1 MQSTVVN
8 NIHIISVLYVYRMEE
23 TQEQIISIQKMIK
36 KGQKREKTEPEP
48 MKDTAPVRKLK
59 IIKDALAQQEP
70 VQQALVQPE
79 TMLVAENDAGLQDGP
94 RKNEIFADVLGRLST
109 LMNKKGD
116 NIRSRIYSRAQD
128 TVLGITEDI
137 TDVKQLEGKPNIGPT
152 ILAKMAEY
160 NETGTLRVFEREKE
174 NPEMWLTDIYGIGPK
189 KAQELVKQGIK
200 TIEQLREQQD
210 KLLNDI
216 QRVGLKYYDDILKRI
231 PRNEIEQ
238 FDKEFASSFNAAN
251 ARAGANDGS
260 KYEIVGSYRRGAKTS
275 GDIDVIIT
283 SKNANVF
290 VEFVDDLKRKNVII
304 EVLSRGKTKCLV
316 IAKLPNAEHARRVDF
331 MYTSPEEFPFAILY
345 FTGSKAFNT
354 VMRGYALRL
363 GLSLNEHG
371 IYTKEKGEEKG
382 EKIDKIFVDEESIFT
397 SLYLKYKL
405 PEQRIDGRAV
415 ETTLPIILDTGVE
428 KKGQS
433 CYKSCDTVPAG
444 ECATGCSPS
453 WTDNKLVRMRNWCT
467 CNVDK
472 KDCIVPICPAHSEP
486 EKTPAVKEPTP
497 VKPAKPVKTR
507 KVALDAD
514 GNPKVRKPRKTKK
527 TSPSK
532 AAAESAADKPKS
544 PVIADKP
551 KSVAAKPAKT
561 RKVALDADGN
571 PKVRK
576 PRKTKKVSPGAAAD
590 KPAKTKVP
598 KPRKTKK
605 TVTLNVIA
613 TKLELDESGIND
625 ELLKTTI
632 SNEAEVLPELV
643 PILHMNKVEPI
654 IEPIKATKN
663 ITIKRKRVK
672 QIEAV
677 DKKDNKENDIKLN
690 GKEDNMEARI
700 NNAKQL
706 VARFRGEGI
715 DMLDTLNE
723 SQLVEWLEAA
733 GDAYYNTK
741 TAIMSDNEYDIIKE
755 YMEVKYPTNEVLTN
769 IGANVTKN
777 KVELP
782 YKMASMDKIKPDTNA
797 LVTWTQKYKGPYVL
811 SCKLDGVSG
820 LYTTEGGVPKLY
832 TRGNGT
838 IGQDVSHLLSVLKL
852 PLEKNSVV
860 RGELIMPRV
869 VFEEKYKSKFANPRN
884 LVSGI
889 VNSKTIDDKTSDLH
903 FVAYEVIRPSLRPSE
918 QLQTLID
925 LGHEVVQHK
934 SVDALTNEKLSE
946 LLMDWRTNY
955 EYEIDGVIVTDDNIY
970 LRKEGNP
977 DHAFAFK
984 MVISD
989 QVAEA
994 KVVDVIWTPS
1004 KSGYL
1009 KPRVRIEPVRLGGVT
1024 IEYATGFN
1032 GKFIESNKIGVGAVI
1047 QIIRSGDVIPY
1058 IKSVT
1063 VQAEMA
1069 KMPMVPYH
1077 WTETNVDI
1085 VLDNMEED
1093 ETVQAKNITDFF
1105 TGLEVDGLGGGNV
1118 KKIMNAGYTTVPV
1131 ILKMTKDDFAKVD
1144 GFKTKMVNKIYDGI
1158 HAQVE
1163 KASLVTIMAS
1173 SNKFGRGIG
1182 VRKIQ
1187 PIMTAYPKILT
1198 SPETTDRKIEM
1209 LQTIDGI
1216 GKENAKSFA
1225 TNIPVFLEFMK
1236 ECELMHKIANEVVA
1250 ESAKSAAADQTQP
1263 QNTAVAAV
1271 VYDETHPLYGK
1282 HVVMTKVRDAEIIDY
1297 LKKVGGELDDN
1308 MSKKTFVLIVKSL
1321 DDVSNKTKKAVAEN
1335 IPIMTPEMFK
1345 KEYMSA

>member
-1 MQSTVVN
+1 
-8 NIHIISVLYVYRMEE
+8 
-23 TQEQIISIQKMIK
+23 
-36 KGQKREKTEPEP
+36 
-48 MKDTAPVRKLK
+48 
-59 IIKDALAQQEP
+59 
-70 VQQALVQPE
+70 
-79 TMLVAENDAGLQDGP
+79 
-94 RKNEIFADVLGRLST
+94 
-109 LMNKKGD
+109 
-116 NIRSRIYSRAQD
+116 
-128 TVLGITEDI
+128 
-137 TDVKQLEGKPNIGPT
+137 
-152 ILAKMAEY
+152 
-160 NETGTLRVFEREKE
+160 
-174 NPEMWLTDIYGIGPK
+174 
-189 KAQELVKQGIK
+189 
-200 TIEQLREQQD
+200 
-210 KLLNDI
+210 
-216 QRVGLKYYDDILKRI
+216 
-231 PRNEIEQ
+231 
-238 FDKEFASSFNAAN
+238 
-251 ARAGANDGS
+251 
-260 KYEIVGSYRRGAKTS
+260 
-275 GDIDVIIT
+275 
-283 SKNANVF
+283 
-290 VEFVDDLKRKNVII
+290 
-304 EVLSRGKTKCLV
+304 
-316 IAKLPNAEHARRVDF
+316 
-331 MYTSPEEFPFAILY
+331 
-345 FTGSKAFNT
+345 
-354 VMRGYALRL
+354 
-363 GLSLNEHG
+363 
-371 IYTKEKGEEKG
+371 
-382 EKIDKIFVDEESIFT
+382 
-397 SLYLKYKL
+397 
-405 PEQRIDGRAV
+405 
-415 ETTLPIILDTGVE
+415 
-428 KKGQS
+428 
-433 CYKSCDTVPAG
+433 
-444 ECATGCSPS
+444 
-453 WTDNKLVRMRNWCT
+453 
-467 CNVDK
+467 
-472 KDCIVPICPAHSEP
+472 
-486 EKTPAVKEPTP
+486 
-497 VKPAKPVKTR
+497 
-507 KVALDAD
+507 
-514 GNPKVRKPRKTKK
+514 
-527 TSPSK
+527 
-532 AAAESAADKPKS
+532 
-544 PVIADKP
+544 
-551 KSVAAKPAKT
+551 
-561 RKVALDADGN
+561 
-571 PKVRK
+571 
-576 PRKTKKVSPGAAAD
+576 
-590 KPAKTKVP
+590 
-598 KPRKTKK
+598 
-605 TVTLNVIA
+605 
-613 TKLELDESGIND
+613 
-625 ELLKTTI
+625 
-632 SNEAEVLPELV
+632 
-643 PILHMNKVEPI
+643 
-654 IEPIKATKN
+654 
-663 ITIKRKRVK
+663 
-672 QIEAV
+672 
-677 DKKDNKENDIKLN
+677 
-690 GKEDNMEARI
+690 
-700 NNAKQL
+700 
-706 VARFRGEGI
+706 
-715 DMLDTLNE
+715 
-723 SQLVEWLEAA
+723 
-733 GDAYYNTK
+733 
-741 TAIMSDNEYDIIKE
+741 MSDNEYDIIKE
-755 YMEVKYPTNEVLTN
+755 YMEVKYPTNEVLNN

-869 VFEEKYKSKFANPRN
+869 VFEEKYKSRFANPRN

-955 EYEIDGVIVTDDNIY
+955 EYEIDGVIVTDDKIY

-1063 VQAEMA
+1063 VKAEMA
-1069 KMPMVPYH
+1069 KMPTVPYH

-1085 VLDNMEED
+1085 VLDNMEDD

-1118 KKIMNAGYTTVPV
+1118 KKIMNAGYATVPA
-1131 ILKMTKDDFAKVD
+1131 ILKMTKDDYAKVE

-1158 HAQVE
+1158 QAQVE

-1198 SPETTDRKIEM
+1198 SQETTDRKIEM

-1236 ECELMHKIANEVVA
+1236 ECELMHKIANTVVA
-1250 ESAKSAAADQTQP
+1250 HAKSAAADQAQP
-1263 QNTAVAAV
+1263 QDTAAAV
-1271 VYDETHPLYGK
+1271 VHDETHPLFGK

-1297 LKKVGGELDDN
+1297 LKKFGGVLDDN
-1308 MSKKTFVLIVKSL
+1308 MSKKTFVLIVKSI

-1345 KEYMSA
+1345 KEYMNA

>member
-1 MQSTVVN
+1 M
-8 NIHIISVLYVYRMEE
+8 YRMDE
-23 TQEQIISIQKMIK
+23 TQEQINSIQKMIK
-36 KGQKREKTEPEP
+36 KGQKREETEPL
-48 MKDTAPVRKLK
+48 MPVPVKKATPARKLK
-59 IIKDALAQQEP
+59 IITDALAK
-70 VQQALVQPE
+70 PE
-79 TMLVAENDAGLQDGP
+79 TMLVAENDAGMQDGP

-160 NETGTLRVFEREKE
+160 SETGTLRVFEREKD

-200 TIEQLREQQD
+200 TIEELREQQD
-210 KLLNDI
+210 NLLNDI

-231 PRNEIEQ
+231 PRNEIEK
-238 FDKEFASSFNAAN
+238 FDKEFESSFNAAN
-251 ARAGANDGS
+251 ARAGADDSS

-290 VEFVDDLKRKNVII
+290 TEFVDDLKSKNVII

-316 IAKLPNAEHARRVDF
+316 IAKLPGAEHARRVDF

-382 EKIDKIFVDEESIFT
+382 EKIDKIFVDEESIFS

-405 PEQRIDGRAV
+405 PEERIDGRAV
-415 ETTLPIILDTGVE
+415 ETTLPIIPDTGVE

-453 WTDNKLVRMRNWCT
+453 WTDNKLVRSRNLCT
-467 CNVDK
+467 CNVNK
-472 KDCIVPICPAHSEP
+472 TDCIIPICPAHSEP
-486 EKTPAVKEPTP
+486 EKP
-497 VKPAKPVKTR
+497 VSAQKPKSKSPSAASKPVKTR

-527 TSPSK
+527 ASPS
-532 AAAESAADKPKS
+532 AAVVVVAASADKPKL
-544 PVIADKP
+544 PVPA
-551 KSVAAKPAKT
+551 AAKPAKT

-576 PRKTKKVSPGAAAD
+576 PRKTKKISPSDTGD
-590 KPAKTKVP
+590 NPTKTKLP

-613 TKLELDESGIND
+613 TKLELDETGMTD
-625 ELLKTTI
+625 ETLKANI

-654 IEPIKATKN
+654 VDPGKKPKN
-663 ITIKRKRVK
+663 TTIKRKRVK
-672 QIEAV
+672 QIDAAV
-677 DKKDNKENDIKLN
+677 GPEVKKDKKENDIKLN

-706 VARFRGEGI
+706 VTRFRGEGI
-715 DMLDTLNE
+715 DILDTLNE

-797 LVTWTQKYKGPYVL
+797 LATWTQKYKGPYVL

-889 VNSKTIDDKTSDLH
+889 VNSKKIDDKTSDLH

-1063 VQAEMA
+1063 VQAEIA
-1069 KMPMVPYH
+1069 KMPNVSYH

-1085 VLDNMEED
+1085 VLDNMEDD

-1118 KKIMNAGYTTVPV
+1118 KKIMNAGYTTVPS
-1131 ILKMTKDDFAKVD
+1131 ILKMTKDDYAKVE

-1158 HAQVE
+1158 QAQVE
-1163 KASLVTIMAS
+1163 NASLVTIMAS

-1182 VRKIQ
+1182 MRKIQ

-1225 TNIPVFLEFMK
+1225 TNIPVFLEFIK
-1236 ECELMHKIANEVVA
+1236 ECDLMHKIADSTVAPGPAADVVHA
-1250 ESAKSAAADQTQP
+1250 PTAAA
-1263 QNTAVAAV
+1263 VIH
-1271 VYDETHPLYGK
+1271 DETHPLYGK

-1297 LKKVGGELDDN
+1297 LKKIGGELDDN

-1345 KEYMSA
+1345 KEYMNK

>member
-1 MQSTVVN
+1 MD
-8 NIHIISVLYVYRMEE
+8 E
-23 TQEQIISIQKMIK
+23 TQEQINSIQKMIK
-36 KGQKREKTEPEP
+36 KGQNRGETEPLMPEP
-48 MKDTAPVRKLK
+48 VKKAAPARKLK
-59 IIKDALAQQEP
+59 IITDAIEKQSLAQP
-70 VQQALVQPE
+70 D
-79 TMLVAENDAGLQDGP
+79 TMLVAENDAGMQDGP

-128 TVLGITEDI
+128 TVLSITEDI

-160 NETGTLRVFEREKE
+160 SETGTLRVFEREKD

-200 TIEQLREQQD
+200 TIEELREQQD

-231 PRNEIEQ
+231 PRNEIEK
-238 FDKEFASSFNAAN
+238 FDKEFESSFNVATE
-251 ARAGANDGS
+251 RIGADDSS

-290 VEFVDDLKRKNVII
+290 TEFVDDLKRKNVII

-316 IAKLPNAEHARRVDF
+316 IAKLPGAEHARRVDF

-382 EKIDKIFVDEESIFT
+382 EKIDKIFVDEESIFS
-397 SLYLKYKL
+397 SLYLKFKL

-415 ETTLPIILDTGVE
+415 ETTLPIIPDTGVE

-433 CYKSCDTVPAG
+433 CYKSCDTVPGG

-453 WTDNKLVRMRNWCT
+453 WTDNKLIRTRNWCT

-472 KDCIVPICPAHSEP
+472 KDCIIPICPAHSEP
-486 EKTPAVKEPTP
+486 EKPVSVQKPKSKSPNAATKP
-497 VKPAKPVKTR
+497 VKSVKTR

-527 TSPSK
+527 ASPS
-532 AAAESAADKPKS
+532 AAVVVVASANKPKS

-551 KSVAAKPAKT
+551 KSAATKPAKT

-576 PRKTKKVSPGAAAD
+576 QRKTKKESPSDAAD
-590 KPAKTKVP
+590 NPTKPKAQ

-613 TKLELDESGIND
+613 TKLELDETGIND
-625 ELLKTTI
+625 EMLKTTI

-654 IEPIKATKN
+654 VEPAQKPKN
-663 ITIKRKRVK
+663 TTIKRKRVK
-672 QIEAV
+672 PTEAV
-677 DKKDNKENDIKLN
+677 GVPVVGHAVKKDNKENDIKLN
-690 GKEDNMEARI
+690 DKEDNMEARI

-706 VARFRGEGI
+706 VTRFRVEGI

-797 LVTWTQKYKGPYVL
+797 LATWRQKYKGPYVL

-852 PLEKNSVV
+852 PLEPNSVV

-934 SVDALTNEKLSE
+934 SVDELTNEKLSE

-970 LRKEGNP
+970 LRKDGNP

-1069 KMPMVPYH
+1069 KMPNVSYH

-1085 VLDNMEED
+1085 VLDNMDDD

-1118 KKIMNAGYTTVPV
+1118 KKIMNAGYKTVPS
-1131 ILKMTKDDFAKVD
+1131 ILKMTKDDYAKVE

-1158 HAQVE
+1158 QTQVE
-1163 KASLVTIMAS
+1163 NASLVTIMAS

-1182 VRKIQ
+1182 MRKIQ

-1225 TNIPVFLEFMK
+1225 TNIPVFLEFIK
-1236 ECELMHKIANEVVA
+1236 ECDLMHKIADSTVA
-1250 ESAKSAAADQTQP
+1250 PIQSADNAQSVDKVPAPTAAA
-1263 QNTAVAAV
+1263 VIH
-1271 VYDETHPLYGK
+1271 DETHPLYGK

-1297 LKKVGGELDDN
+1297 LKKMGGVLDDN
-1308 MSKKTFVLIVKSL
+1308 ISKKTFALIVKSL

-1345 KEYMSA
+1345 KEYMNA

>member
-1 MQSTVVN
+1 VTRNVVKD
-8 NIHIISVLYVYRMEE
+8 IHILSVLYVYRMEE
-23 TQEQIISIQKMIK
+23 TQEQIYSIQKMIK
-36 KGQKREKTEPEP
+36 KGQKREKTEPLMPDIVKEA
-48 MKDTAPVRKLK
+48 APARKLK
-59 IIKDALAQQEP
+59 IITDAALAKQALAQQ
-70 VQQALVQPE
+70 
-79 TMLVAENDAGLQDGP
+79 TMLVAENDAGMQDAP

-137 TDVKQLEGKPNIGPT
+137 TSVKQLEGKPNIGPT
-152 ILAKMAEY
+152 ILAKLTEY
-160 NETGTLRVFEREKE
+160 NETGTLHVFEREKE

-216 QRVGLKYYDDILKRI
+216 QRVGLKYYEDILKRI

-238 FDKEFASSFNAAN
+238 FDKEFASSFDKATEM
-251 ARAGANDGS
+251 AGADDSS

-316 IAKLPNAEHARRVDF
+316 IAKLPDAEHARRVDF

-371 IYTKEKGEEKG
+371 IYTKTKGEEKG
-382 EKIDKIFVDEESIFT
+382 EKIDKIFVDEESIFS

-415 ETTLPIILDTGVE
+415 ETTLPIIPDTGVE

-453 WTDNKLVRMRNWCT
+453 WTDNRLVGSRNLCT
-467 CNVDK
+467 CNVNK
-472 KDCIVPICPAHSEP
+472 TDCIVPICPAHSEP
-486 EKTPAVKEPTP
+486 EKTVSVQKPKSKSPSATRKP
-497 VKPAKPVKTR
+497 VKSVKTR

-514 GNPKVRKPRKTKK
+514 GNPKVRKPRTTKK
-527 TSPSK
+527 AEPIV
-532 AAAESAADKPKS
+532 AAEKPKS
-544 PVIADKP
+544 PVIASVNKP
-551 KSVAAKPAKT
+551 KSPTAKPAKT

-576 PRKTKKVSPGAAAD
+576 PRKTKKASPNAATD
-590 KPAKTKVP
+590 KPKVP

-605 TVTLNVIA
+605 TVTLNGIA
-613 TKLELDESGIND
+613 TKLELDETGITD
-625 ELLKTTI
+625 ETLKTTI

-643 PILHMNKVEPI
+643 PILHLNK
-654 IEPIKATKN
+654 IEPIVEPAKKPKN
-663 ITIKRKRVK
+663 MTIKRKRVK
-672 QIEAV
+672 PTEVV
-677 DKKDNKENDIKLN
+677 DIPVVGPEVKKDTKENDIKLN
-690 GKEDNMEARI
+690 GKEHNMETRI
-700 NNAKQL
+700 NNAKEL

-715 DMLDTLNE
+715 DMLDSLNE

-755 YMEVKYPTNEVLTN
+755 YMEVKYPTNEVLNN

-838 IGQDVSHLLSVLKL
+838 IGQDVSHLLSVLNL
-852 PLEKNSVV
+852 PLDKNSVV

-889 VNSKTIDDKTSDLH
+889 VNSKTIDEKSKDLH

-955 EYEIDGVIVTDDNIY
+955 EYEIDGVIVTDDKIY
-970 LRKEGNP
+970 LRKDGNP

-1004 KSGYL
+1004 KNGYL
-1009 KPRVRIEPVRLGGVT
+1009 KPRVRIEPVHLGGVT

-1069 KMPMVPYH
+1069 KMPTVQYH

-1085 VLDNMEED
+1085 VLDNMEDD
-1093 ETVQAKNITDFF
+1093 ETVQSKNITDFF

-1118 KKIMNAGYTTVPV
+1118 KKIMNAGYTTVPA
-1131 ILKMTKDDFAKVD
+1131 ILKMTKDDFAKVE
-1144 GFKTKMVNKIYDGI
+1144 GFKTKMINKIYDGI

-1198 SPETTDRKIEM
+1198 SQETTDQKIEM

-1225 TNIPVFLEFMK
+1225 TNIPVFLDFLK
-1236 ECELMHKIANEVVA
+1236 ECDLMHKIADSKT
-1250 ESAKSAAADQTQP
+1250 SATNAPPQQT
-1263 QNTAVAAV
+1263 AAV
-1271 VYDETHPLYGK
+1271 VHDETHPLYGK

-1297 LKKVGGELDDN
+1297 LKTKGGVLDDN
-1308 MSKKTFVLIVKSL
+1308 ISKKTFVLIVKSL

-1345 KEYMSA
+1345 KEYMNA

>member
-1 MQSTVVN
+1 MY
-8 NIHIISVLYVYRMEE
+8 IMEE
-23 TQEQIISIQKMIK
+23 TQEQIDSIQKMIK
-36 KGQKREKTEPEP
+36 KGQKREKTELLMPDLVKEA
-48 MKDTAPVRKLK
+48 APARKLK
-59 IIKDALAQQEP
+59 IITDVEPALAE
-70 VQQALVQPE
+70 QA
-79 TMLVAENDAGLQDGP
+79 MLVAENDAGMQDAP
-94 RKNEIFADVLGRLST
+94 RKNEIYADVLGRLST

-128 TVLGITEDI
+128 TVLGLTEDI

-152 ILAKMAEY
+152 ILAKLTEY
-160 NETGTLRVFEREKE
+160 NETGTLHVFEREKE

-216 QRVGLKYYDDILKRI
+216 QRVGLKYYEDILMRI

-238 FDKEFASSFNAAN
+238 FDKEFASSFDKATEL
-251 ARAGANDGS
+251 AGDDDSS

-316 IAKLPNAEHARRVDF
+316 IAKLPDAEHARRVDF

-371 IYTKEKGEEKG
+371 MYTKTKGEEKG
-382 EKIDKIFVDEESIFT
+382 EKIDKIFVDEESIFS
-397 SLYLKYKL
+397 SLYLKYKS

-415 ETTLPIILDTGVE
+415 ETTLPIIPDTGVE

-453 WTDNKLVRMRNWCT
+453 WTDNRLVGSRNLCT
-467 CNVDK
+467 CNVNK
-472 KDCIVPICPAHSEP
+472 TDCIVPICPAHSEP
-486 EKTPAVKEPTP
+486 EKPTTVKEPILKKTKSKTP
-497 VKPAKPVKTR
+497 SAAAKTRKVTLDADGNPKVRKPRKTKKASPSKVVDVAVVEKPTSPSKAVAEKPVKTR

-527 TSPSK
+527 ASPT
-532 AAAESAADKPKS
+532 EAADKPT
-544 PVIADKP
+544 KP
-551 KSVAAKPAKT
+551 K
-561 RKVALDADGN
+561 KVALDADGN
-571 PKVRK
+571 PKV
-576 PRKTKKVSPGAAAD
+576 
-590 KPAKTKVP
+590 P

-605 TVTLNVIA
+605 TVILNGIA
-613 TKLELDESGIND
+613 PKLELDESGMND
-625 ELLKTTI
+625 EILKTSI

-654 IEPIKATKN
+654 VEPAKKPKN
-663 ITIKRKRVK
+663 TTVKRKRVK
-672 QIEAV
+672 PTEVADVPVVGPIGV
-677 DKKDNKENDIKLN
+677 HKDTTKNDIKLN
-690 GKEDNMEARI
+690 GKEHNMETRI
-700 NNAKQL
+700 NNAKEL
-706 VARFRGEGI
+706 VARFRVEGI
-715 DMLDTLNE
+715 DMLDSLNE

-755 YMEVKYPTNEVLTN
+755 YMEVKYPTNEVLNN

-777 KVELP
+777 KVVLP

-820 LYTTEGGVPKLY
+820 LYTTEGGIPKLY

-838 IGQDVSHLLSVLKL
+838 IGQDVSHLLSVLNL

-889 VNSKTIDDKTSDLH
+889 VNSKTIDEKSRDLH

-934 SVDALTNEKLSE
+934 SVDSLTNEKLSE

-970 LRKEGNP
+970 LRKDGNP

-1004 KSGYL
+1004 KNGYL

-1069 KMPMVPYH
+1069 KMPSVPYH

-1085 VLDNMEED
+1085 VLDNMEDD

-1105 TGLEVDGLGGGNV
+1105 TGIEVDGLGGGNV
-1118 KKIMNAGYTTVPV
+1118 KKIMNAGYTTVPA
-1131 ILKMTKDDFAKVD
+1131 ILKMTKDDFAKVE
-1144 GFKTKMVNKIYDGI
+1144 GFKSKMINKIYDGI

-1198 SPETTDRKIEM
+1198 SPETTDSKIEM

-1225 TNIPVFLEFMK
+1225 TNIPVFLEFLK
-1236 ECELMHKIANEVVA
+1236 ECGLMHKIADSKT
-1250 ESAKSAAADQTQP
+1250 SATNAPAPPTE
-1263 QNTAVAAV
+1263 AV
-1271 VYDETHPLYGK
+1271 VHDETHPLYGK

-1297 LKKVGGELDDN
+1297 LKTKGGVLDDN
-1308 MSKKTFVLIVKSL
+1308 ISKKTFVLIVKSL

-1345 KEYMSA
+1345 KEYMNA

>member
-1 MQSTVVN
+1 
-8 NIHIISVLYVYRMEE
+8 VLYVYRMEE
-23 TQEQIISIQKMIK
+23 TQEQINSIQKMIK
-36 KGQKREKTEPEP
+36 KGQKREKTEPLMPEP
-48 MKDTAPVRKLK
+48 VKKVAPARKLK
-59 IIKDALAQQEP
+59 IITDALAQPNAQPALPE
-70 VQQALVQPE
+70 QA
-79 TMLVAENDAGLQDGP
+79 MLVAENDAGMQDAP

-137 TDVKQLEGKPNIGPT
+137 TNVKQLEGKPNIGPT

-160 NETGTLRVFEREKE
+160 SETGTLRVFEREKE

-200 TIEQLREQQD
+200 TIEELRERQD

-216 QRVGLKYYDDILKRI
+216 QRVGLKYYEDILKRI

-238 FDKEFASSFNAAN
+238 FDKEFASSFDAATD
-251 ARAGANDGS
+251 RAGADDGS

-371 IYTKEKGEEKG
+371 IYTKAKGEEKG
-382 EKIDKIFVDEESIFT
+382 EKIDKIFVDEESIFS
-397 SLYLKYKL
+397 SLYLKYKS

-415 ETTLPIILDTGVE
+415 ETTLPIIPDMGVE

-433 CYKSCDTVPAG
+433 CYKSCDTVPGG

-453 WTDNKLVRMRNWCT
+453 WTDNRLVGSRNWCT

-472 KDCIVPICPAHSEP
+472 KDCIVPICHAHSEP
-486 EKTPAVKEPTP
+486 EKPVTVQKPKSKSPNAATKP
-497 VKPAKPVKTR
+497 VKSVKTR

-527 TSPSK
+527 ASPSK
-532 AAAESAADKPKS
+532 AAVEAAADKPKSVADKPKS
-544 PVIADKP
+544 PVP
-551 KSVAAKPAKT
+551 EFAKPAKT

-576 PRKTKKVSPGAAAD
+576 PRKTKKVSPSAAD
-590 KPAKTKVP
+590 KQAKPKVP

-613 TKLELDESGIND
+613 TKLELDETGDTD
-625 ELLKTTI
+625 EMLKKTI

-654 IEPIKATKN
+654 VEPAKKPKN
-663 ITIKRKRVK
+663 MTIKRKRVK
-672 QIEAV
+672 PGMGPGV
-677 DKKDNKENDIKLN
+677 GPDVVHKDTTKNDIKLK

-700 NNAKQL
+700 NNANQL

-715 DMLDTLNE
+715 DILDTLNE

-852 PLEKNSVV
+852 PIEKNSVV

-1063 VQAEMA
+1063 AQAEMA
-1069 KMPMVPYH
+1069 KMPTVPYH

-1085 VLDNMEED
+1085 VLDNMEDD

-1118 KKIMNAGYTTVPV
+1118 KKIMNAGYATVPA
-1131 ILKMTKDDFAKVD
+1131 ILKMTKDDYATVD

-1158 HAQVE
+1158 QAQVE

-1182 VRKIQ
+1182 MRKIQ

-1198 SPETTDRKIEM
+1198 SQETSDRKIEM

-1236 ECELMHKIANEVVA
+1236 ECELMHKITNTVV
-1250 ESAKSAAADQTQP
+1250 AKSAAADQAQP
-1263 QNTAVAAV
+1263 QNTAVEV
-1271 VYDETHPLYGK
+1271 VHDETHPLFGK

-1321 DDVSNKTKKAVAEN
+1321 DDVSNKTKKAVAEK

-1345 KEYMSA
+1345 KEYMNA

>member
-1 MQSTVVN
+1 M
-8 NIHIISVLYVYRMEE
+8 YRMEE
-23 TQEQIISIQKMIK
+23 TQEQINSIQKMIK
-36 KGQKREKTEPEP
+36 KGQKREKTEPLMPEP
-48 MKDTAPVRKLK
+48 IKKATPARKLK
-59 IIKDALAQQEP
+59 IITNALAQQEP
-70 VQQALVQPE
+70 VQPALHEQA
-79 TMLVAENDAGLQDGP
+79 MLVAENEAQMQDGP

-128 TVLGITEDI
+128 TVLGLTEDI

-152 ILAKMAEY
+152 ILAKLTEY
-160 NETGTLRVFEREKE
+160 NETGTLHVFEREKE

-200 TIEQLREQQD
+200 TIEDLREQQD

-216 QRVGLKYYDDILKRI
+216 QRVGLKYYEDILKRI
-231 PRNEIEQ
+231 PRNEIER
-238 FDKEFASSFNAAN
+238 FDKEFASSFNAATE
-251 ARAGANDGS
+251 RAGDDDSS

-316 IAKLPNAEHARRVDF
+316 IAKLPGVEHARRVDF

-371 IYTKEKGEEKG
+371 MYTKTKGEEKG
-382 EKIDKIFVDEESIFT
+382 EKIDKIFVDEESIFS

-405 PEQRIDGRAV
+405 PEERIDGRAV
-415 ETTLPIILDTGVE
+415 ETTLPIIRDTGVE

-433 CYKSCDTVPAG
+433 CYKSCDTVPGG

-453 WTDNKLVRMRNWCT
+453 WTDNRLVATRNWCT

-486 EKTPAVKEPTP
+486 EKPKSKSASAA
-497 VKPAKPVKTR
+497 AKPVKTR

-527 TSPSK
+527 TSPVL
-532 AAAESAADKPKS
+532 AVADKPKS
-544 PVIADKP
+544 PVLAVADKP
-551 KSVAAKPAKT
+551 KSPVPAVAKPVKT

-576 PRKTKKVSPGAAAD
+576 PRKTKKASPSAAAD
-590 KPAKTKVP
+590 KPTKPKKVVLDADGNPKVP

-605 TVTLNVIA
+605 TITLNGIA
-613 TKLELDESGIND
+613 PKLELDETGTND
-625 ELLKTTI
+625 EILKTNI

-643 PILHMNKVEPI
+643 PILHMNKVDPIVEPAKK
-654 IEPIKATKN
+654 PKN
-663 ITIKRKRVK
+663 TTVKRKRVK
-672 QIEAV
+672 PTEVADV
-677 DKKDNKENDIKLN
+677 PVVAKKDTKENDIKLN
-690 GKEDNMEARI
+690 GKEHNMEARI

-706 VARFRGEGI
+706 VSRFRVEGI
-715 DMLDTLNE
+715 DILDSLNE
-723 SQLVEWLEAA
+723 FQLVEWLEAA

-869 VFEEKYKSKFANPRN
+869 VFEEKYKSKFANPLN

-1069 KMPMVPYH
+1069 KMPNVSYH

-1085 VLDNMEED
+1085 VLDNMEDD

-1118 KKIMNAGYTTVPV
+1118 KKIMNAGYSTVPA
-1131 ILKMTKDDFAKVD
+1131 ILKMTKDDYAKVD

-1158 HAQVE
+1158 QAQVE
-1163 KASLVTIMAS
+1163 KAALVTIMAS

-1198 SPETTDRKIEM
+1198 SQETTDQKIEM

-1225 TNIPVFLEFMK
+1225 TNIPVFLEFLK
-1236 ECELMHKIANEVVA
+1236 ECGLMHKIADSIVA
-1250 ESAKSAAADQTQP
+1250 PAKSADNAPSQQTA
-1263 QNTAVAAV
+1263 AVAV
-1271 VYDETHPLYGK
+1271 VHDETHPLYEK

-1297 LKKVGGELDDN
+1297 LKKMGGVLDDN

-1345 KEYMSA
+1345 KEYMNA

>member
-1 MQSTVVN
+1 
-8 NIHIISVLYVYRMEE
+8 MEE

-36 KGQKREKTEPEP
+36 KGQKREKTEPLMPEP
-48 MKDTAPVRKLK
+48 MKKAAPARKLK
-59 IIKDALAQQEP
+59 IITNALAQQEP
-70 VQQALVQPE
+70 VQPASPK
-79 TMLVAENDAGLQDGP
+79 TDNMLVAENDTGMQDGP

-200 TIEQLREQQD
+200 TIEDLREQQD

-216 QRVGLKYYDDILKRI
+216 QRVGLKYYEDILKRI

-238 FDKEFASSFNAAN
+238 FDKEFESSFNVATEL
-251 ARAGANDGS
+251 AGADDSS

-290 VEFVDDLKRKNVII
+290 TEFVDDLKRKNVII

-316 IAKLPNAEHARRVDF
+316 IAKLPDAEHARRVDF

-382 EKIDKIFVDEESIFT
+382 EKIDKIFVDEESIFS
-397 SLYLKYKL
+397 SLYLKFKL

-415 ETTLPIILDTGVE
+415 ETTLPIIQDTGVE

-433 CYKSCDTVPAG
+433 CYKSCDTVPSG

-453 WTDNKLVRMRNWCT
+453 WTDNKLVRTRNLCT

-472 KDCIVPICPAHSEP
+472 KECIVPICPAHSEP
-486 EKTPAVKEPTP
+486 DKPTAAKEQTPQ
-497 VKPAKPVKTR
+497 KPKSKSPSAAAKPVKTR

-514 GNPKVRKPRKTKK
+514 GNPIVRKPRKTKK
-527 TSPSK
+527 ASPSEAL
-532 AAAESAADKPKS
+532 AAVAIKPKS
-544 PVIADKP
+544 PV
-551 KSVAAKPAKT
+551 AKPAKT

-571 PKVRK
+571 PNVRK
-576 PRKTKKVSPGAAAD
+576 PRKTKKVSPSTADD
-590 KPAKTKVP
+590 KPTKP
-598 KPRKTKK
+598 KAQKPRKTKK

-613 TKLELDESGIND
+613 TKLELDETGIND
-625 ELLKTTI
+625 EMLKTTI

-643 PILHMNKVEPI
+643 PILHMNKVEQI
-654 IEPIKATKN
+654 VEPTQKPKN
-663 ITIKRKRVK
+663 TTVKRKRVK
-672 QIEAV
+672 AIEPV
-677 DKKDNKENDIKLN
+677 GHSLKKDNTENDIKLK

-700 NNAKQL
+700 NNAKHL
-706 VARFRGEGI
+706 VTRFRGEGI
-715 DMLDTLNE
+715 DMLDSLNE

-755 YMEVKYPTNEVLTN
+755 YMEVKYPTNEVLNN

-889 VNSKTIDDKTSDLH
+889 VNSKTIDDKTQDLH

-934 SVDALTNEKLSE
+934 SVDTLTNEKLSE

-1069 KMPMVPYH
+1069 KMPTVPYH

-1085 VLDNMEED
+1085 VLDNMEDD

-1118 KKIMNAGYTTVPV
+1118 KKIMNAGYSTVPV
-1131 ILKMTKDDFAKVD
+1131 ILKMTKDDFAKVE

-1158 HAQVE
+1158 QAQVE
-1163 KASLVTIMAS
+1163 KASLITIMAA

-1182 VRKIQ
+1182 PRKIQ

-1198 SPETTDRKIEM
+1198 SPETTDQKIEM
-1209 LQTIDGI
+1209 LQMIDGI

-1225 TNIPVFLEFMK
+1225 TNIHVFLEFMK
-1236 ECELMHKIANEVVA
+1236 ECGLMHKIADSRTSATKVA
-1250 ESAKSAAADQTQP
+1250 SATHPLAPPTE
-1263 QNTAVAAV
+1263 AVIH
-1271 VYDETHPLYGK
+1271 DETHPLYGK

-1297 LKKVGGELDDN
+1297 LKTKGGVLDDN
-1308 MSKKTFVLIVKSL
+1308 ISKKTFVLIVKSL

-1345 KEYMSA
+1345 KEYMNA

>member
-1 MQSTVVN
+1 
-8 NIHIISVLYVYRMEE
+8 
-23 TQEQIISIQKMIK
+23 
-36 KGQKREKTEPEP
+36 
-48 MKDTAPVRKLK
+48 
-59 IIKDALAQQEP
+59 
-70 VQQALVQPE
+70 VQ
-79 TMLVAENDAGLQDGP
+79 
-94 RKNEIFADVLGRLST
+94 
-109 LMNKKGD
+109 
-116 NIRSRIYSRAQD
+116 
-128 TVLGITEDI
+128 
-137 TDVKQLEGKPNIGPT
+137 
-152 ILAKMAEY
+152 
-160 NETGTLRVFEREKE
+160 
-174 NPEMWLTDIYGIGPK
+174 NPK
-189 KAQELVKQGIK
+189 
-200 TIEQLREQQD
+200 
-210 KLLNDI
+210 
-216 QRVGLKYYDDILKRI
+216 
-231 PRNEIEQ
+231 
-238 FDKEFASSFNAAN
+238 
-251 ARAGANDGS
+251 S
-260 KYEIVGSYRRGAKTS
+260 K
-275 GDIDVIIT
+275 
-283 SKNANVF
+283 
-290 VEFVDDLKRKNVII
+290 
-304 EVLSRGKTKCLV
+304 
-316 IAKLPNAEHARRVDF
+316 
-331 MYTSPEEFPFAILY
+331 
-345 FTGSKAFNT
+345 
-354 VMRGYALRL
+354 
-363 GLSLNEHG
+363 
-371 IYTKEKGEEKG
+371 
-382 EKIDKIFVDEESIFT
+382 
-397 SLYLKYKL
+397 
-405 PEQRIDGRAV
+405 
-415 ETTLPIILDTGVE
+415 
-428 KKGQS
+428 
-433 CYKSCDTVPAG
+433 
-444 ECATGCSPS
+444 SPS
-453 WTDNKLVRMRNWCT
+453 
-467 CNVDK
+467 
-472 KDCIVPICPAHSEP
+472 
-486 EKTPAVKEPTP
+486 AVT
-497 VKPAKPVKTR
+497 KPVKTR
-507 KVALDAD
+507 KVALDKD
-514 GNPKVRKPRKTKK
+514 GNPKVRKPRTTKK
-527 TSPSK
+527 ALPSEPV
-532 AAAESAADKPKS
+532 ALASANKPKS

-551 KSVAAKPAKT
+551 KSPVPVAAKPAKPAKT

-576 PRKTKKVSPGAAAD
+576 PRKTKKVSPSGAAAD
-590 KPAKTKVP
+590 NPAKTKVT

-613 TKLELDESGIND
+613 TKLELDETGDTD
-625 ELLKTTI
+625 ETLKTTI

-654 IEPIKATKN
+654 VELAQKPKN

-672 QIEAV
+672 PVVGPGVGPEIQ
-677 DKKDNKENDIKLN
+677 KDNKENDIKLK

-700 NNAKQL
+700 NIAKQL
-706 VARFRGEGI
+706 VARFRSEGI
-715 DMLDTLNE
+715 DILDTLNE
-723 SQLVEWLEAA
+723 SQLVDWLEAA

-769 IGANVTKN
+769 IGAIVTKN

-994 KVVDVIWTPS
+994 KVVDVIWSPS

-1069 KMPMVPYH
+1069 KMPNVPYH

-1085 VLDNMEED
+1085 VLDNMEDD

-1131 ILKMTKDDFAKVD
+1131 ILKMTKDDYAKVD

-1158 HAQVE
+1158 QAQVE

-1182 VRKIQ
+1182 MRKIQ

-1198 SPETTDRKIEM
+1198 SPETTDHKIEM

-1225 TNIPVFLEFMK
+1225 TNIPVFLEFLK
-1236 ECELMHKIANEVVA
+1236 ECDLMHKIANTVVA
-1250 ESAKSAAADQTQP
+1250 ESAKTDAQAQVPKQ
-1263 QNTAVAAV
+1263 AAV
-1271 VYDETHPLYGK
+1271 VRDETHPLYGK

-1321 DDVSNKTKKAVAEN
+1321 DDVSNKTKKAVAEK

-1345 KEYMSA
+1345 KEYMNA

>member
-1 MQSTVVN
+1 MSVVKD
-8 NIHIISVLYVYRMEE
+8 IHIISVLYVYIMEE

-36 KGQKREKTEPEP
+36 KGQKREKTEPLMPEP
-48 MKDTAPVRKLK
+48 VKPAAPARKLK
-59 IIKDALAQQEP
+59 IITDALAEQEP
-70 VQQALVQPE
+70 AQPDN
-79 TMLVAENDAGLQDGP
+79 MLVSENDAGMHDGP

-137 TDVKQLEGKPNIGPT
+137 TSVKQLEGKPNIGPT

-200 TIEQLREQQD
+200 TIEELREQQD

-216 QRVGLKYYDDILKRI
+216 QRVGLKYYEDILKRI

-238 FDKEFASSFNAAN
+238 FDKEFASSFDSAIE
-251 ARAGANDGS
+251 RAGADDGS

-290 VEFVDDLKRKNVII
+290 TEFVDDLKRKNVII

-316 IAKLPNAEHARRVDF
+316 IAKLPNVEHARRVDF

-371 IYTKEKGEEKG
+371 IYTKTKGEEKG
-382 EKIDKIFVDEESIFT
+382 EKIDKIFVDEESIFS
-397 SLYLKYKL
+397 SLYLKYKS

-415 ETTLPIILDTGVE
+415 ETTLPIIPDTGVE

-433 CYKSCDTVPAG
+433 CYKSCDTVPSG

-453 WTDNKLVRMRNWCT
+453 WTDNRLVGTRNWCT

-486 EKTPAVKEPTP
+486 EKISAVKEPKNKSPSSAT
-497 VKPAKPVKTR
+497 KPAKTR
-507 KVALDAD
+507 KVALDKD
-514 GNPKVRKPRKTKK
+514 GNPKVRKPRTTKK
-527 TSPSK
+527 AAPIVAAVEAVAINPKSPVIT
-532 AAAESAADKPKS
+532 DKPKS
-544 PVIADKP
+544 PVP
-551 KSVAAKPAKT
+551 VAAKQAKT

-576 PRKTKKVSPGAAAD
+576 PRKTKKASPVAAAD
-590 KPAKTKVP
+590 KPKVQ

-613 TKLELDESGIND
+613 TKLELDETGITD
-625 ELLKTTI
+625 ETLKTNI

-643 PILHMNKVEPI
+643 PILHLNKVEPI
-654 IEPIKATKN
+654 IEPAKKPKN
-663 ITIKRKRVK
+663 MTIKRKRVK
-672 QIEAV
+672 PIDVAV
-677 DKKDNKENDIKLN
+677 QKDKKENDIKLN

-715 DMLDTLNE
+715 DILDTLNE

-755 YMEVKYPTNEVLTN
+755 YMEVKYPTNEVLNN

-955 EYEIDGVIVTDDNIY
+955 EYEIDGVIVTDDKIY

-1009 KPRVRIEPVRLGGVT
+1009 KPRVRIEHVRLGGVT

-1069 KMPMVPYH
+1069 KMPNVSYH

-1085 VLDNMEED
+1085 VLDNMEDD

-1118 KKIMNAGYTTVPV
+1118 KKIMNAGYATVPA
-1131 ILKMTKDDFAKVD
+1131 ILKMTKDDYAKVE

-1158 HAQVE
+1158 QAQVE

-1236 ECELMHKIANEVVA
+1236 ECELMHKIADSTVA
-1250 ESAKSAAADQTQP
+1250 PARSAAADQTQP
-1263 QNTAVAAV
+1263 QDTAAAV
-1271 VYDETHPLYGK
+1271 VHDETHPLYGK

-1297 LKKVGGELDDN
+1297 LKKIGGVLDDN
-1308 MSKKTFVLIVKSL
+1308 MSKKTFALIVKSL

-1345 KEYMSA
+1345 KEYMNA

>member
-1 MQSTVVN
+1 VGPGVGPDVGPDVGPVV
-8 NIHIISVLYVYRMEE
+8 H
-23 TQEQIISIQKMIK
+23 
-36 KGQKREKTEPEP
+36 
-48 MKDTAPVRKLK
+48 KDT
-59 IIKDALAQQEP
+59 
-70 VQQALVQPE
+70 
-79 TMLVAENDAGLQDGP
+79 
-94 RKNEIFADVLGRLST
+94 
-109 LMNKKGD
+109 
-116 NIRSRIYSRAQD
+116 
-128 TVLGITEDI
+128 
-137 TDVKQLEGKPNIGPT
+137 
-152 ILAKMAEY
+152 
-160 NETGTLRVFEREKE
+160 
-174 NPEMWLTDIYGIGPK
+174 
-189 KAQELVKQGIK
+189 
-200 TIEQLREQQD
+200 
-210 KLLNDI
+210 
-216 QRVGLKYYDDILKRI
+216 
-231 PRNEIEQ
+231 
-238 FDKEFASSFNAAN
+238 
-251 ARAGANDGS
+251 
-260 KYEIVGSYRRGAKTS
+260 
-275 GDIDVIIT
+275 
-283 SKNANVF
+283 
-290 VEFVDDLKRKNVII
+290 
-304 EVLSRGKTKCLV
+304 TK
-316 IAKLPNAEHARRVDF
+316 
-331 MYTSPEEFPFAILY
+331 
-345 FTGSKAFNT
+345 
-354 VMRGYALRL
+354 
-363 GLSLNEHG
+363 
-371 IYTKEKGEEKG
+371 
-382 EKIDKIFVDEESIFT
+382 
-397 SLYLKYKL
+397 
-405 PEQRIDGRAV
+405 
-415 ETTLPIILDTGVE
+415 
-428 KKGQS
+428 
-433 CYKSCDTVPAG
+433 
-444 ECATGCSPS
+444 
-453 WTDNKLVRMRNWCT
+453 
-467 CNVDK
+467 
-472 KDCIVPICPAHSEP
+472 
-486 EKTPAVKEPTP
+486 
-497 VKPAKPVKTR
+497 
-507 KVALDAD
+507 
-514 GNPKVRKPRKTKK
+514 
-527 TSPSK
+527 
-532 AAAESAADKPKS
+532 
-544 PVIADKP
+544 
-551 KSVAAKPAKT
+551 
-561 RKVALDADGN
+561 
-571 PKVRK
+571 
-576 PRKTKKVSPGAAAD
+576 
-590 KPAKTKVP
+590 
-598 KPRKTKK
+598 
-605 TVTLNVIA
+605 
-613 TKLELDESGIND
+613 
-625 ELLKTTI
+625 
-632 SNEAEVLPELV
+632 
-643 PILHMNKVEPI
+643 
-654 IEPIKATKN
+654 
-663 ITIKRKRVK
+663 
-672 QIEAV
+672 
-677 DKKDNKENDIKLN
+677 NDIKLK

-706 VARFRGEGI
+706 VARFRSEGI
-715 DMLDTLNE
+715 DILDTLNE

-797 LVTWTQKYKGPYVL
+797 LVTWTHKYKGPYVL

-934 SVDALTNEKLSE
+934 TVDALTNEKLSE

-1069 KMPMVPYH
+1069 KMPNVSYH

-1085 VLDNMEED
+1085 VLDNMEDD

-1131 ILKMTKDDFAKVD
+1131 ILKMTKDDYAKVD
-1144 GFKTKMVNKIYDGI
+1144 GFKSKMVNKIYDGI
-1158 HAQVE
+1158 QAQVE

-1182 VRKIQ
+1182 MRKIQ

-1225 TNIPVFLEFMK
+1225 TNIPVFLEFLK
-1236 ECELMHKIANEVVA
+1236 ECDLMHKIANTA
-1250 ESAKSAAADQTQP
+1250 TAAAADLVQP
-1263 QNTAVAAV
+1263 PTTAVV
-1271 VYDETHPLYGK
+1271 VHDETHPLYGK

-1297 LKKVGGELDDN
+1297 LKKMGGELDDN

-1345 KEYMSA
+1345 KEYMNK

>member
-1 MQSTVVN
+1 M
-8 NIHIISVLYVYRMEE
+8 YRMEE
-23 TQEQIISIQKMIK
+23 TQEQINSIQKMIK
-36 KGQKREKTEPEP
+36 KGQKREKTEPLMPEP
-48 MKDTAPVRKLK
+48 IKNAEPARKLK
-59 IIKDALAQQEP
+59 IIKNAALAQP
-70 VQQALVQPE
+70 T
-79 TMLVAENDAGLQDGP
+79 TMLVAENETGLEDGP

-200 TIEQLREQQD
+200 TIEELREQQD

-216 QRVGLKYYDDILKRI
+216 QRVGLKYYEDILKRI
-231 PRNEIEQ
+231 PRNEIEK
-238 FDKEFASSFNAAN
+238 FDKEFESSFNVATAT
-251 ARAGANDGS
+251 AGADDGS

-283 SKNANVF
+283 SRSANVF
-290 VEFVDDLKRKNVII
+290 TEFVDDLKRKNVII

-382 EKIDKIFVDEESIFT
+382 EKIDKLFVDEESIFS
-397 SLYLKYKL
+397 SLYLKFKL

-415 ETTLPIILDTGVE
+415 ETTLPIIQDTGVD

-433 CYKSCDTVPAG
+433 CYKSCDTVPGG

-453 WTDNKLVRMRNWCT
+453 WTDNRLVGLRNWCT

-497 VKPAKPVKTR
+497 VKLAKPVKTR

-527 TSPSK
+527 ASPSK
-532 AAAESAADKPKS
+532 EAASAAEKPKS
-544 PVIADKP
+544 PTQAAD
-551 KSVAAKPAKT
+551 KPAKT
-561 RKVALDADGN
+561 RKMALDADGN

-576 PRKTKKVSPGAAAD
+576 PRKTKKASPGAADGNPKPTKTKKVVLDAD
-590 KPAKTKVP
+590 GNPKVP

-605 TVTLNVIA
+605 TVTINEIA
-613 TKLELDESGIND
+613 PKLELDESGIND
-625 ELLKTTI
+625 ELLKKTI

-643 PILHMNKVEPI
+643 PILHMNKVEPMV
-654 IEPIKATKN
+654 EPIKATKN
-663 ITIKRKRVK
+663 TTIKRKRVK
-672 QIEAV
+672 PIDV
-677 DKKDNKENDIKLN
+677 SVKKDNKENDIKLK

-723 SQLVEWLEAA
+723 SQLVEWLESA

-889 VNSKTIDDKTSDLH
+889 VNSKTIDEKTSDLH

-1069 KMPMVPYH
+1069 KMPTVPYH

-1158 HAQVE
+1158 QAQLE

-1225 TNIPVFLEFMK
+1225 TNIPVFLEFLK
-1236 ECELMHKIANEVVA
+1236 ECDLMHKIANTVVA
-1250 ESAKSAAADQTQP
+1250 QSAKSADQAQVPT
-1263 QNTAVAAV
+1263 TAAV
-1271 VYDETHPLYGK
+1271 VHDETHPLYGK

-1297 LKKVGGELDDN
+1297 LKKMGGELDDN

-1345 KEYMSA
+1345 KEYMNN

>member
-1 MQSTVVN
+1 
-8 NIHIISVLYVYRMEE
+8 
-23 TQEQIISIQKMIK
+23 
-36 KGQKREKTEPEP
+36 
-48 MKDTAPVRKLK
+48 
-59 IIKDALAQQEP
+59 
-70 VQQALVQPE
+70 
-79 TMLVAENDAGLQDGP
+79 
-94 RKNEIFADVLGRLST
+94 
-109 LMNKKGD
+109 
-116 NIRSRIYSRAQD
+116 
-128 TVLGITEDI
+128 
-137 TDVKQLEGKPNIGPT
+137 
-152 ILAKMAEY
+152 
-160 NETGTLRVFEREKE
+160 
-174 NPEMWLTDIYGIGPK
+174 
-189 KAQELVKQGIK
+189 
-200 TIEQLREQQD
+200 
-210 KLLNDI
+210 
-216 QRVGLKYYDDILKRI
+216 
-231 PRNEIEQ
+231 
-238 FDKEFASSFNAAN
+238 
-251 ARAGANDGS
+251 
-260 KYEIVGSYRRGAKTS
+260 
-275 GDIDVIIT
+275 
-283 SKNANVF
+283 
-290 VEFVDDLKRKNVII
+290 
-304 EVLSRGKTKCLV
+304 
-316 IAKLPNAEHARRVDF
+316 

-371 IYTKEKGEEKG
+371 IYTKAKGEEKG

-397 SLYLKYKL
+397 SLYLKFKL

-415 ETTLPIILDTGVE
+415 ETTLPIIPDTGVE

-433 CYKSCDTVPAG
+433 CYKSCDTVPGG

-453 WTDNKLVRMRNWCT
+453 WTDNKLVRTRNWCT

-486 EKTPAVKEPTP
+486 EKISAVTEPKRKSPSAVT
-497 VKPAKPVKTR
+497 KPVKTR
-507 KVALDAD
+507 KVALDKD

-527 TSPSK
+527 ASPSE
-532 AAAESAADKPKS
+532 AAEKPKS

-551 KSVAAKPAKT
+551 KSVSAKPAKPAKT

-576 PRKTKKVSPGAAAD
+576 PRKTKKVSPSAASD
-590 KPAKTKVP
+590 KPKVQ

-613 TKLELDESGIND
+613 TKLELDETGIND
-625 ELLKTTI
+625 EMLKTTI
-632 SNEAEVLPELV
+632 SNEAELLPELV
-643 PILHMNKVEPI
+643 PILHMDKVEQI
-654 IEPIKATKN
+654 VEPIKAMKN
-663 ITIKRKRVK
+663 TTIKRKRVK
-672 QIEAV
+672 PTEAV
-677 DKKDNKENDIKLN
+677 GVQKDKKENDIKLK

-715 DMLDTLNE
+715 DILDTLNE

-755 YMEVKYPTNEVLTN
+755 YMEVKYPTNEVLNN

-797 LVTWTQKYKGPYVL
+797 LVTWRQKYKGPYVL

-889 VNSKTIDDKTSDLH
+889 VNSKTIDEKTSDLH

-970 LRKEGNP
+970 LRKDGNP

-1069 KMPMVPYH
+1069 KMPNVSYH

-1085 VLDNMEED
+1085 VLDNMEDD

-1118 KKIMNAGYTTVPV
+1118 KKIMNAGYTTVPA
-1131 ILKMTKDDFAKVD
+1131 ILKMTKDDYAKVD

-1158 HAQVE
+1158 QAQVE
-1163 KASLVTIMAS
+1163 KASLITIMAA

-1182 VRKIQ
+1182 PRKIQ
-1187 PIMTAYPKILT
+1187 PIMTAYPQILT

-1236 ECELMHKIANEVVA
+1236 ECELIHKITNAA
-1250 ESAKSAAADQTQP
+1250 TAKTTDNADAPAQAAI
-1263 QNTAVAAV
+1263 VH
-1271 VYDETHPLYGK
+1271 DETHPLYGK

-1297 LKKVGGELDDN
+1297 LKKMGGELDDN

-1345 KEYMSA
+1345 KEYMNA

>member
-1 MQSTVVN
+1 
-8 NIHIISVLYVYRMEE
+8 VLYVYRMEE
-23 TQEQIISIQKMIK
+23 TQEQINSIQKMIK
-36 KGQKREKTEPEP
+36 KGQKREKTEPLMPEP
-48 MKDTAPVRKLK
+48 VKKVAPARKLK
-59 IIKDALAQQEP
+59 IITDALAQPNAQPALPE
-70 VQQALVQPE
+70 QA
-79 TMLVAENDAGLQDGP
+79 MLVAENDAGMQDAP

-137 TDVKQLEGKPNIGPT
+137 TNVKQLEGKPNIGPT

-160 NETGTLRVFEREKE
+160 SETGTLRVFEREKE

-200 TIEQLREQQD
+200 TIEELRERQD

-216 QRVGLKYYDDILKRI
+216 QRVGLKYYEDILKRI

-238 FDKEFASSFNAAN
+238 FDKEFASSFDAATD
-251 ARAGANDGS
+251 RAGADDGS

-371 IYTKEKGEEKG
+371 IYTKAKGEEKG
-382 EKIDKIFVDEESIFT
+382 EKIDKIFVDEESIFS
-397 SLYLKYKL
+397 SLYLKYKS

-415 ETTLPIILDTGVE
+415 ETTLPIIPDMGVE

-433 CYKSCDTVPAG
+433 CYKSCDTVPGG

-453 WTDNKLVRMRNWCT
+453 WTDNRLVGSRNWCT

-486 EKTPAVKEPTP
+486 EKPVTVQKPKSKSPNAATKP
-497 VKPAKPVKTR
+497 VKSVKTR

-527 TSPSK
+527 ASPSK
-532 AAAESAADKPKS
+532 AAVEAAADKPKSVADKPKS
-544 PVIADKP
+544 PVP
-551 KSVAAKPAKT
+551 EFAKPAKT

-576 PRKTKKVSPGAAAD
+576 PRKTKKVSPSAAD
-590 KPAKTKVP
+590 KQAKPKVP

-613 TKLELDESGIND
+613 TKLELDETGDTD
-625 ELLKTTI
+625 EMLKKTI

-654 IEPIKATKN
+654 VEPAKKPKN
-663 ITIKRKRVK
+663 MTIKRKRVK
-672 QIEAV
+672 PGMGPGV
-677 DKKDNKENDIKLN
+677 GPDVVHKDTTKNDIKLK

-700 NNAKQL
+700 NNANQL

-715 DMLDTLNE
+715 DILDTLNE

-852 PLEKNSVV
+852 PIEKNSVV

-1063 VQAEMA
+1063 AQAEMA
-1069 KMPMVPYH
+1069 KMPTVPYH

-1085 VLDNMEED
+1085 VLDNMEDD

-1118 KKIMNAGYTTVPV
+1118 KKIMNAGYATVPA
-1131 ILKMTKDDFAKVD
+1131 ILKMTKDDYATVD

-1158 HAQVE
+1158 QAQVE

-1182 VRKIQ
+1182 MRKIQ

-1198 SPETTDRKIEM
+1198 SQETSDRKIEM

-1236 ECELMHKIANEVVA
+1236 ECELMHKITNTVV
-1250 ESAKSAAADQTQP
+1250 AKSAAADQAQP
-1263 QNTAVAAV
+1263 QNTAVEV
-1271 VYDETHPLYGK
+1271 VHDETHPLFGK

-1321 DDVSNKTKKAVAEN
+1321 DDVSNKTKKAVAEK

-1345 KEYMSA
+1345 KEYMNA